1 MHSLYFPWI
10 RILFFILILS
20 GTVYSVHFLDPTPPN
35 LDLQPEDFQEYSNLR
50 TTYNSST
57 EYTVNGTNRNFGNL
71 VGCEPFFLPLD
82 FYSAENFK
90 HALEP
95 VLKKAKENKALDRK
109 TVAIFPEHVGT
120 GLILLGEKKPAFYSK
135 SIEDV
140 IKYLIDQYQVEDRS
154 EEVDIRSIIHKK
166 KDRIASVYNTTF
178 SELAIQYSV
187 NIIAGSILLPNPRIE
202 KGVLV
207 AGEGDIYN
215 VTVTYLSNGKAIE
228 PLVKKVHLET
238 WEEEVA
244 VPGMPNQDYVISVP
258 AWKVGL
264 ALGRD
269 SFYKTVPEEIGRK
282 KIDGL
287 VSPASSFDKLVYEFG
302 EDVSSLQDT
311 DIWIRYSIGKLL
323 PETTAKVS
331 IQVFWNG
338 EGLGLRP
345 EVESYSFQEIEG
357 LQRSGGKKSAK
368 VLNLYF

>member
-20 GTVYSVHFLDPTPPN
+20 GSVYSVHFLDPTPPN
-35 LDLQPEDFQEYSNLR
+35 LDLQPEDFQEYSKLR
-50 TTYNSST
+50 TTYNSNT

-90 HALEP
+90 TALEP
-95 VLKKAKENKALDRK
+95 VLKKAEENKALDRK
-109 TVAIFPEHVGT
+109 TVVIFPEHVGT

-140 IKYLIDQYQVEDRS
+140 RKYLAEQHNEDGISKEIDLKY
-154 EEVDIRSIIHKK
+154 IIYKK
-166 KDRIASVYNTTF
+166 KDRIALAYNKTF
-178 SELAIQYSV
+178 SELATQYSV

-215 VTVTYLSNGKAIE
+215 VSVTYLANGKAIE
-228 PLVKKVHLET
+228 PLIKKVHLET

-244 VPGMPNQDYVISVP
+244 VPGNPNQDFIVSVP
-258 AWKVGL
+258 SWKVGL
-264 ALGRD
+264 AIGRD
-269 SFYKTVPEEIGRK
+269 SFYETIPKAIGGK

-287 VSPASSFDKLVYEFG
+287 VSPASSFRKLVYDLG
-302 EDVSSLQDT
+302 EDITSLQDP

-323 PETTAKVS
+323 PETKAKVS

-338 EGLGLRP
+338 EGWDLEP
-345 EVESYSFQEIEG
+345 DVESYSFQEIQG
-357 LQRSGGKKSAK
+357 LQRSGRKKSAK